1 MGLREIEMFRA
12 VMTAGTTSKA
22 ATMLGV
28 SQPAV
33 SQAIRKLE
41 VSAGLQLFVR
51 SRSRL
56 VPTQEAIALM
66 VDVDR
71 LFVGFEAIEHR
82 LKSLRDLGIG
92 RLNVAVHPALG
103 MSFLPRALADL
114 DLEKRDMQISLRVLS
129 SKEVHQQ
136 VSSGQC
142 DFGLM
147 ADEMPVAGLEH
158 SEFLNSNGVM
168 VMDAS
173 HPLAKRSVI
182 TPKDLDNVDFL
193 ALNPE
198 DSSRHRLE
206 AAMRDEGIELKIRIE
221 TPYAHTLCEL
231 ALLGVGVGFVNP
243 VAARDFLDRGLIVK
257 PFSVD
262 VRFASLLVF
271 RPGKP
276 LPENARQ
283 FIRVLRIRLEKDLR
297 QLRANFAESP
307 KCEPPVLR

>member
-1 MGLREIEMFRA
+1 VGIREIEVFRA

-22 ATMLGV
+22 AMLLGI

-41 VSAGLQLFVR
+41 EGAGLQLFVR
-51 SRSRL
+51 ARGRL
-56 VPTQEAIALM
+56 VPTQEAAALM
-66 VDVDR
+66 IDVDQ

-82 LKSLRDLGIG
+82 LKSLRHLGIG
-92 RLNVAVHPALG
+92 RLTIAVHPALG
-103 MSFLPRALADL
+103 NSFLPRVLADFEL
-114 DLEKRDMQISLRVLS
+114 AQRDMQVSLRVLS
-129 SKEVHQQ
+129 SREVHQQ

-147 ADEMPVAGLEH
+147 ADEMPVASLEH
-158 SEFLNSNGVM
+158 SAFLDSIGVV
-168 VMDAS
+168 VMHAS
-173 HPLAKRSVI
+173 HPLAQRRVI
-182 TPKDLDNVDFL
+182 TPKDLAEVDFL

-206 AAMRDEGIELKIRIE
+206 AAMREAGVELKIRVE
-221 TPYAHTLCEL
+221 TAYSHTLCEL

-243 VAARDFLDRGLIVK
+243 VAVCDFRDRGLVVK

-283 FIRVLRIRLEKDLR
+283 FIRAMRIRLDKDLKR
-297 QLRANFAESP
+297 LHQSL
-307 KCEPPVLR
+307 KV

>member
-1 MGLREIEMFRA
+1 MGIREIEMFRA

-41 VSAGLQLFVR
+41 ASAGLQLFVR

-56 VPTQEAIALM
+56 VPTQEAVALM
-66 VDVDR
+66 ADVDR
-71 LFVGFEAIEHR
+71 FFMGFEAIEHR

-92 RLNVAVHPALG
+92 RLNIAVHPALG
-103 MSFLPRALADL
+103 VSVLPRVMADL
-114 DLEKRDMQISLRVLS
+114 DLAKRGMQVSLRVLS

-158 SEFLNSNGVM
+158 SAFLDSNGVI
-168 VMDAS
+168 VMHAS
-173 HPLAKRSVI
+173 HPLAKQPLI
-182 TPKDLDNVDFL
+182 TPSDLSDVDFL

-206 AAMRDEGIELKIRIE
+206 AALREEGVELKIRVE
-221 TPYAHTLCEL
+221 TPYSHTLCEL

-243 VAARDFLDRGLIVK
+243 VAARDFLDRGLVVK
-257 PFSVD
+257 RFSVD

-276 LPENARQ
+276 LPESARH
-283 FIRVLRIRLEKDLR
+283 FIGALRIRLEKDLK
-297 QLRANFAESP
+297 QLRAKLA
-307 KCEPPVLR
+307 

>member
-1 MGLREIEMFRA
+1 MGIREIEVFRA

-22 ATMLGV
+22 AVMLGV

-41 VSAGLQLFVR
+41 VGSGLQLFVR
-51 SRSRL
+51 ARGRL
-56 VPTQEAIALM
+56 VPTQEATALM
-66 VDVDR
+66 VDVDQ
-71 LFVGFEAIEHR
+71 LFVGLEAIEHR
-82 LKSLRDLGIG
+82 LKSLRHLGIG
-92 RLNVAVHPALG
+92 RLTIAVHPALG
-103 MSFLPRALADL
+103 NSFLPRVLADF
-114 DLEKRDMQISLRVLS
+114 DLIKRDLQVSLRVLS

-158 SEFLNSNGVM
+158 SAFLDSSGVI
-168 VMDAS
+168 VMHIT
-173 HPLAKRSVI
+173 HPLAQRPVI
-182 TPKDLDNVDFL
+182 TPSDLADVEFL

-198 DSSRHRLE
+198 DSSRFRLE
-206 AAMRDEGIELKIRIE
+206 AAMREAGIDLKIRVE
-221 TPYAHTLCEL
+221 TAYAHTICEL
-231 ALLGVGVGFVNP
+231 ALLGIGVGFVNP
-243 VAARDFLDRGLIVK
+243 VAVCDFMDSGLVIK

-276 LPENARQ
+276 LPDNAKQ
-283 FIRVLRIRLEKDLR
+283 FIRAMRIRLDRDLSR
-297 QLRANFAESP
+297 LNRSLMA
-307 KCEPPVLR
+307 

>member
-1 MGLREIEMFRA
+1 MGIREIEMFRA
-12 VMTAGTTSKA
+12 VMTSGTTSKA
-22 ATMLGV
+22 ASMLGV

-56 VPTQEAIALM
+56 VPTQEAAALM

-82 LKSLRDLGIG
+82 LKSLRELGIG

-103 MSFLPRALADL
+103 MSFLPRVMADFDLA
-114 DLEKRDMQISLRVLS
+114 KRDMQISLRVLS

-158 SEFLNSNGVM
+158 SGFLDSNGVI
-168 VMDAS
+168 VMHAD
-173 HPLAKRSVI
+173 HPLAKRPVI
-182 TPKDLDNVDFL
+182 TPRDLHNVDFL

-198 DSSRHRLE
+198 DSSRNRLE
-206 AAMRDEGIELKIRIE
+206 VAMREEGVELKIRAE
-221 TPYAHTLCEL
+221 TAYAHTLCEL
-231 ALLGVGVGFVNP
+231 ALLGIGVGFVNP
-243 VAARDFLDRGLIVK
+243 VAARDFLDRGLVVK
-257 PFSVD
+257 TFSID

-283 FIRVLRIRLEKDLR
+283 FIRVLRIRLEKDLK
-297 QLRANFAESP
+297 QLQTKLKDA
-307 KCEPPVLR
+307 

>member
-1 MGLREIEMFRA
+1 MGIREIEMFRA

-33 SQAIRKLE
+33 SQSIRKLE
-41 VSAGLQLFVR
+41 ASAGLQLFVR

-56 VPTQEAIALM
+56 VPTQEAVALM
-66 VDVDR
+66 ADVDR
-71 LFVGFEAIEHR
+71 FFMGFEAIEHR
-82 LKSLRDLGIG
+82 LKNLRDQGIG
-92 RLNVAVHPALG
+92 RLNIAVHPALG
-103 MSFLPRALADL
+103 MSLLPRVMADL
-114 DLEKRDMQISLRVLS
+114 DLAKRGMQVSLRVLS

-158 SEFLNSNGVM
+158 SALLDSNGVI
-168 VMDAS
+168 VMHAS
-173 HPLAKRSVI
+173 HPLAKQPLI
-182 TPKDLDNVDFL
+182 TPSDLADVDFL

-206 AAMRDEGIELKIRIE
+206 AALREEGVELKIRVE
-221 TPYAHTLCEL
+221 TPYSHTQCEL
-231 ALLGVGVGFVNP
+231 ALLGVGVGFANP
-243 VAARDFLDRGLIVK
+243 VAVRDFLERGLVVK
-257 PFSVD
+257 RFSVD
-262 VRFASLLVF
+262 VRFVSLLVF

-276 LPENARQ
+276 LPENARH
-283 FIRVLRIRLEKDLR
+283 FISALRIRLEKDLK
-297 QLRANFAESP
+297 QLRA
-307 KCEPPVLR
+307 KLV

>member
-1 MGLREIEMFRA
+1 MGIREIEVFRA

-22 ATMLGV
+22 ATMLGI

-41 VSAGLQLFVR
+41 EGADLQLFVR
-51 SRSRL
+51 ARGRL
-56 VPTQEAIALM
+56 VPTQEAMALM
-66 VDVDR
+66 VDVDQ

-82 LKSLRDLGIG
+82 LKSLRNLGIG
-92 RLNVAVHPALG
+92 RLTVAVHPALG
-103 MSFLPRALADL
+103 NSFLPRALADF
-114 DLEKRDMQISLRVLS
+114 DLVKRDIQVSLRVLS

-158 SEFLNSNGVM
+158 SDFLDSIGVI
-168 VMDAS
+168 VMHAS
-173 HPLAKRSVI
+173 HPLAKRRMI
-182 TPKDLDNVDFL
+182 YPQDLAGVDFL

-206 AAMRDEGIELKIRIE
+206 STLRDEGVELKIRVE
-221 TPYAHTLCEL
+221 TAYSHTLCEL

-243 VAARDFLDRGLIVK
+243 VAVFDFINRGLVVK

-283 FIRVLRIRLEKDLR
+283 FIRSLRIRLNKDLQ
-297 QLRANFAESP
+297 QLERSLHQA
-307 KCEPPVLR
+307 